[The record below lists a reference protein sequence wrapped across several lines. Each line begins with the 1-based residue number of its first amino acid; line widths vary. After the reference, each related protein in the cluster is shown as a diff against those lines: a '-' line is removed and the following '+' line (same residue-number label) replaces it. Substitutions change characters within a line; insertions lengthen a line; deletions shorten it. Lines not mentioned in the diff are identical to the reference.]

1 MFTVLDCN
9 RTSLMG
15 SSFSIIVSKSS
26 KSLAEVS
33 SKGIKFHCSFLIKPI
48 IADVIL
54 TATTASAVYPGQG
67 TTEARTASTPTST
80 LISPATTTVPAAHH
94 EIVAQTP
101 ATPIKTL
108 STQPDMEH
116 QTIKIEPPNGHL
128 KIINNEHPHGVM
140 TQENKTKKDATSH
153 DLDNQP
159 ETLEKG
165 QQGRE
170 TGVPHCPGLLSHS
183 QHCQCTPNL
192 LR

>member
-1 MFTVLDCN
+1 MVT
-9 RTSLMG
+9 TK
-15 SSFSIIVSKSS
+15 IVAKTT
-26 KSLAEVS
+26 
-33 SKGIKFHCSFLIKPI
+33 
-48 IADVIL
+48 

-116 QTIKIEPPNGHL
+116 QTIKIGPPNGHL

-140 TQENKTKKDATSH
+140 TPENKTKKDDASH

-170 TGVPHCPGLLSHS
+170 TGVPAQDEYIRNFNLELPALWTT
-183 QHCQCTPNL
+183 TPSG
-192 LR
+192 